1 MSTNLTDDIT
11 PNASLNSF
19 DPRLLVMFAKA
30 SYGDSCNNEI
40 ITGNTKTERM
50 QSVHAPLVELG
61 TVDKKYTTA
70 MEVACGNKM
79 THIVVDNEEAAAAA
93 IELLLSSKAG
103 RATFIPL
110 NKIAKAPSNLNLP
123 KDNRVIDF
131 AINLVNFDNKYINAF
146 YYAVGETIVVENME
160 CTQKLIGKYRMVT
173 LRGEL
178 FEKSGLITGGLHI
191 RLGLSFKQNKDFA
204 AGTMLF
210 DVFQGC

>member
-1 MSTNLTDDIT
+1 MDKVEIEKHKEAFKEEPDKKAEQSEIT
-11 PNASLNSF
+11 YNRFSRAIDTIMNAHLQ
-19 DPRLLVMFAKA
+19 
-30 SYGDSCNNEI
+30 G
-40 ITGNTKTERM
+40 
-50 QSVHAPLVELG
+50 VHAPLVELG

-123 KDNRVIDF
+123 KDKGVIDF
-131 AINLVNFDNKYINAF
+131 AINLVDFDNKYINAF

-160 CTQKLIGKYRMVT
+160 CAQKLIGKYRMVT

-204 AGTMLF
+204 AGTKLF